1 MYALKNPKTNKYF
14 QGYTLGGDIIESDR
28 PAVLFSN
35 KDHTTPLYIPDI
47 AEISGY
53 ETVKARS
60 KEKPETYPKYTSDWI
75 FDNEVSIQ
83 TDATSLSGYEEGQRI
98 YQEQIKDKIDLTDP
112 FYIRFPDNVEA
123 ISTSF
128 IEGLFDS
135 IIEEVGIH
143 VTITN
148 TTIISIHPRI
158 GEKIFKVLEVE

>member
-35 KDHTTPLYIPDI
+35 KEHTTPLYIPDI
-47 AEISGY
+47 TEIPGY
-53 ETVKARS
+53 RAVKVQS

-83 TDATSLSGYEEGQRI
+83 TDAAALSGYEEGQRI

-112 FYIRFPDNVEA
+112 FYIRFPKNVEA

-128 IEGLFDS
+128 IEGMLDPM
-135 IIEEVGIH
+135 IEEEGKL
-143 VTITN
+143 TILYNFTV
-148 TTIISIHPRI
+148 ISNHPRI
-158 GEKIFKVLEVE
+158 AEKILKVLNTK

>member
-53 ETVKARS
+53 ETVKARF
-60 KEKPETYPKYTSDWI
+60 KEKPETYPKYTPNWI

-83 TDATSLSGYEEGQRI
+83 TDAVALSGYDEGQSF
-98 YQEQIKDKIDLTDP
+98 YQEQIKGKLDLTDP

-128 IEGLFDS
+128 IEGLFDP
-135 IIEEVGIH
+135 IIEEIGIH
-143 VTITN
+143 SVLDH
-148 TTIISIHPRI
+148 TTIISRYPRI
-158 GEKIFKVLEVE
+158 GEKIFKVLEVK